1 MKITQESDYAIKIVL
16 YLANI
21 DEDKIASAREI
32 CDSEDISVKFA
43 LKILRRL
50 VQEKIVKSYRG
61 IKGGFQ
67 LKQNPA
73 KLSVKDVIEAIQGPL
88 AISPELKGIKNKNK
102 LAGNVVNEFLYDI
115 QEETRKK
122 LTTMTFG
129 KLKDEQNKKK
139 K

>member
-67 LKQNPA
+67 LKQSPE
-73 KLSVKDVIEAIQGPL
+73 KLSIKDVIEAIQGPL
-88 AISPELKGIKNKNK
+88 TMSPELKGIKNKEK
-102 LAGNVVNEFLYDI
+102 LGGNVVNEFLYDI

-122 LTTMTFG
+122 LTTMTFA
-129 KLKDEQNKKK
+129 KLKEQQKKN
-139 K
+139 